1 MSADMIPASGP
12 LSFRRIMDVPFETY
26 VAALDSWQRTGH
38 GELRVGESLLC
49 GPVEH
54 DREAGTRRIQVRLAR
69 GSLRPLLHMR
79 LDIDRWSASS
89 TVVEL
94 IPGRR
99 VRASAA
105 YFRAGHLLLDL
116 LTRSLLQYLP
126 AADARDTAGQ
136 PHMPVSSGRP

>member
-1 MSADMIPASGP
+1 MSADMIPAGGP

-38 GELRVGESLLC
+38 SELRVGESLLC

-54 DREAGTRRIQVRLAR
+54 DREAGTRRIQVRLAL
-69 GSLRPLLHMR
+69 GTLRPLLHMR

-99 VRASAA
+99 VRPSAA